1 MESITLYYK
10 EGASD
15 KVYQANLES
24 KGDGFIVTFAYG
36 RRGSTLN
43 TGAKTHSPV
52 PYETAKDIFN
62 KLIKDKTAKGY
73 TPGEDGTPYQHTDTA
88 DEASGVHCQLLNP
101 IEETHIPR
109 YLNDARFCLQ
119 EKFDGHR

>member
-15 KVYQANLES
+15 KIYQANLEA
-24 KGDGFIVTFAYG
+24 KDDGFIVTFAYG

-43 TGAKTHSPV
+43 TGAKTSNPV
-52 PYETAKDIFN
+52 PYESAKKIFD

-73 TPGEDGTPYQHTDTA
+73 TPGEDGTPYQHTDKA

-109 YLNDARFCLQ
+109 YLND
-119 EKFDGHR
+119 